1 LFVANVLC
9 RKYDGGQSFYFKF
22 VVHPV
27 SNSRLF
33 VVAGINI
40 FLAYFLLLK
49 LMAGSTPSSSS
60 IPLLGQLLLKNKG
73 VSKGIC
79 GLKIALVA
87 EYVANLLHVSAWL

>member
-1 LFVANVLC
+1 MVKAY
-9 RKYDGGQSFYFKF
+9 RQRQSFYFKF

-33 VVAGINI
+33 VVPGINI

-73 VSKGIC
+73 VSKGIY
-79 GLKIALVA
+79 GLKIAL
-87 EYVANLLHVSAWL
+87 NNCCGICC